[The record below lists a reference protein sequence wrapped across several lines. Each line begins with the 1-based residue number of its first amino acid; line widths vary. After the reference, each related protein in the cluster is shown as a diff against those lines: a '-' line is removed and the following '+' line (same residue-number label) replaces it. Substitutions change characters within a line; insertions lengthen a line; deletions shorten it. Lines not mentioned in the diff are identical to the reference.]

1 MDVRTPAGWLEH
13 HAEAT
18 PDAVALVFADGTVT
32 FGQLMDQ
39 VHRRA
44 PGLRSIVAIADV
56 VPVPV
61 RLDLASIVEILAHHE
76 VGAVPLPYVGEV
88 PRPAV
93 AKAPGAALCIQTS
106 GSSGRRRLVPLTMAN
121 LSASVGA
128 SRTRLGTTSV
138 DTWLLSLPLDHVG
151 GLSVLYRMLEAGGSV
166 VVEPF
171 GGGIGAMIDRTRPT
185 IASFVPTMVHRL
197 MRTDRDRLAS
207 IGTLLVGGGPVAAG
221 LTAETLRAGIHMTIS
236 YGMTETASQVATM
249 APGTT
254 QPRHGW
260 VGQPLPGFDVAIA
273 PLPGS
278 LHGEGRIVVDGPA
291 VFHGYLGDDVRSDP
305 FVTSDIG
312 VKDQDGALIVI
323 GRADQVVVTGGENV
337 ALPYVE
343 ETIAELP
350 EVDEVAV
357 VAVDDP
363 EWGAS
368 ICALIV
374 SDRSVDAIREDAV
387 RMLARH
393 EVPRHWESTDALP
406 LLPNGKR
413 DLSAIKD
420 GFARRGHSAR

>member
-18 PDAVALVFADGTVT
+18 PDAVALVFADGSVS

-44 PGLRSIVAIADV
+44 PGLRSGVAVGDV

-61 RLDLASIVEILAHHE
+61 RLDLASIVEILAHHA
-76 VGAVPLPYVGEV
+76 VGAVPLPYVGEMPLPV
-88 PRPAV
+88 V
-93 AKAPGAALCIQTS
+93 AKAPRTALCIQTS
-106 GSSGRRRLVPLTMAN
+106 GSSGHRRLVPLTMAN
-121 LSASVGA
+121 LIASVEA
-128 SRTRLGTTSV
+128 SRTRLGTTSS
-138 DTWLLSLPLDHVG
+138 DRWLLSLPLDHIG

-171 GGGIGAMIDRTRPT
+171 GGGIGAVIDRTHPT

-197 MRTDRDRLAS
+197 MHSDQDRLAS

-221 LTAETLRAGIHMTIS
+221 LTNETLRAGIHMTIS
-236 YGMTETASQVATM
+236 YGMTETSSQVATM
-249 APGTT
+249 RPGTT
-254 QPRHGW
+254 QLRHGW
-260 VGQPLPGFDVAIA
+260 VGQPLPGFDVAIV

-291 VFHGYLGDDVRSDP
+291 VFDGYLGDDVRSGP

-312 VKDQDGALIVI
+312 IKDPDGALIVL

-343 ETIAELP
+343 ETIAGLP

-357 VAVDDP
+357 VAVDDA

-374 SDRSVDAIREDAV
+374 SQRSVDAVREDAA

-393 EVPRHWESTDALP
+393 EVPRHWVSTDALP

-413 DLSAIKD
+413 DLAAIRD
-420 GFARRGHSAR
+420 GFARGGRSAR